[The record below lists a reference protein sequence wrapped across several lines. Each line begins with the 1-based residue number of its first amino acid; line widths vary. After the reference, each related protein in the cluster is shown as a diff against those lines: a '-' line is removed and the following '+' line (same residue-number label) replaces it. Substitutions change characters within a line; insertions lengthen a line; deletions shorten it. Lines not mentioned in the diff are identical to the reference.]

1 MNRRTLL
8 KTLPL
13 FTLAP
18 RKLYAGPSD
27 IPKRFLLFY
36 THHGLYRPSWMIEGD
51 SSQVWSYNLSDGLS
65 DILSPLSNYSD
76 RMMVVDGLSLLS
88 AEDDVDGLR
97 HAIGQIHSTTGA
109 KTQLIGG
116 AFTSTAPSIDQLI
129 AQEVADVG
137 QYPSL
142 ELAVGVPLSKISFRS
157 AGAQNPPEVNPQRL
171 FSRLFSSS
179 SQSFARVPQQKSL
192 LQAVQRRYDREGER
206 VVESSR
212 LKGHSSLL
220 SALGMRL
227 EGLEEK
233 IAQCAQPAFPSG
245 SEAYET
251 VFQSFVSLIST
262 ALTCD
267 LTRVISLNMCDIP
280 ATVFD
285 SNEFGDIH
293 FEHAHNIYSSE
304 KAAELMYLYGRRHAQ
319 HLAWIASVLDEIPEP
334 FGGTG
339 SLLDN
344 TMIVWMSEMG
354 DGTHCFERWPALVL
368 GGNSFSSLPFGE
380 YIHYPSTIPYRAW
393 SWSGALD
400 SVAIPH
406 QRFLRSIVQQF
417 GVDPTRIQ
425 APKILGHDG
434 LPIDLDTPL
443 F

>member
-1 MNRRTLL
+1 MKRRTLL
-8 KTLPL
+8 QTLPL

-18 RKLYAGPSD
+18 RTLYAGPTD

-36 THHGLYRPSWMIEGD
+36 THHGLYRPAWMMSGD
-51 SSQVWSYNLSDGLS
+51 SDRVWEANLSDGLS
-65 DILSPLSNYSD
+65 DIFSPLSAYTD

-109 KTQLIGG
+109 ATQLVGG

-129 AQEVADVG
+129 AQAVADSG

-142 ELAVGVPLSKISFRS
+142 ELAVGVPLSKISFR
-157 AGAQNPPEVNPQRL
+157 APGAQNPPETSPKRL
-171 FSRLFSSS
+171 FERLFSSS
-179 SQSFARVPQQKSL
+179 DRTFTKVPQQRSL
-192 LQAVQRRYDREGER
+192 LQAVQRRYEREGSR
-206 VVESSR
+206 MVEQSR
-212 LKGHSSLL
+212 LETHASLL
-220 SALGMRL
+220 SALGSRL
-227 EGLEEK
+227 EGLEARL
-233 IAQCAQPAFPSG
+233 AQCSTPASPSG
-245 SEAYET
+245 SQAYET
-251 VFQSFVSLIST
+251 VFQSFVSLLST
-262 ALTCD
+262 AFTCD

-285 SNEFGDIH
+285 PDEFGDIH

-319 HLAWIASVLDEIPEP
+319 HLAWLASVLDEIPEP

-344 TMIVWMSEMG
+344 TMIVWISEMG
-354 DGTHCFERWPALVL
+354 DGTHCWERWPAVVL
-368 GGNSFSSLPFGE
+368 GGNAFSSLPYGR
-380 YIHYPSTIPYRAW
+380 YMHYPSTIPYRAW
-393 SWSGALD
+393 SWSGMLD
-400 SVAIPH
+400 SVALPH
-406 QRFLRSIVQQF
+406 QRFLRSIVRQF

-425 APKILGHDG
+425 APKIVGSDG
-434 LPIDLDTPL
+434 LPIDTETLL